1 MCVQLGE
8 LEDVQGRVDAA
19 EEASLDWEIKYDL
32 MKARKN
38 KYKEAFV
45 KQLCRQVLLS
55 VYVHA
60 TLLRSCVRACVRTCH
75 VRACHVCVCVPRVCV
90 RATCVC
96 VCVCARYL
104 ISSCIVV
111 QRPAPSPLFC
121 YCGKNQDD
129 PGMIECSGD
138 ASTCPGKTWYHKA
151 CVGLKSVPRG
161 TFRCQFCR
169 AQERT

>member
-60 TLLRSCVRACVRTCH
+60 TLLCSCVRACVPARARACVPRACVPRVCACH
-75 VRACHVCVCVPRVCV
+75 VCVCACHVCVCVPRVCV

-96 VCVCARYL
+96 VCVCTLFNQLLHCCTAPC
-104 ISSCIVV
+104 SIVLLLW
-111 QRPAPSPLFC
+111 Q
-121 YCGKNQDD
+121 
-129 PGMIECSGD
+129 E
-138 ASTCPGKTWYHKA
+138 
-151 CVGLKSVPRG
+151 PR
-161 TFRCQFCR
+161 
-169 AQERT
+169 

>member
-60 TLLRSCVRACVRTCH
+60 TLLCSCVRACVPARARAC
-75 VRACHVCVCVPRVCV
+75 VPRVCACHVCVCVCHV
-90 RATCVC
+90 CVC
-96 VCVCARYL
+96 VCVCTLFNQLLHCCTAPC
-104 ISSCIVV
+104 SIVLLLW
-111 QRPAPSPLFC
+111 Q
-121 YCGKNQDD
+121 
-129 PGMIECSGD
+129 E
-138 ASTCPGKTWYHKA
+138 
-151 CVGLKSVPRG
+151 PR
-161 TFRCQFCR
+161 
-169 AQERT
+169 